1 MIMKTTIAMVKNEFR
16 LTEWSA
22 QIQAQKSSGLT
33 VHKWCEENGVN
44 VNTVYL
50 NFVPII
56 SLLICFLFLAFRFVS
71 KICNKTLLILIKI
84 HLTNL
89 ENKFPFHLG

>member
-1 MIMKTTIAMVKNEFR
+1 MKTTFATVKNEFR

-44 VNTVYL
+44 VNTVHL

>member
-1 MIMKTTIAMVKNEFR
+1 MKTTIATVKNEFR

-44 VNTVYL
+44 VNTR
-50 NFVPII
+50 
-56 SLLICFLFLAFRFVS
+56 CW
-71 KICNKTLLILIKI
+71 
-84 HLTNL
+84 
-89 ENKFPFHLG
+89 FHLSEGMD

>member
-1 MIMKTTIAMVKNEFR
+1 MKTTIATVKNEFR

-44 VNTVYL
+44 VNTVHL

>member
-1 MIMKTTIAMVKNEFR
+1 MKTTIATVKNEFR

-50 NFVPII
+50 SFVPII
-56 SLLICFLFLAFRFVS
+56 SLLICFLFLAFNLF
-71 KICNKTLLILIKI
+71 IL
-84 HLTNL
+84 
-89 ENKFPFHLG
+89 

>member
-1 MIMKTTIAMVKNEFR
+1 MKITIATVKNEFR

>member
-1 MIMKTTIAMVKNEFR
+1 MKTTIATVKNEFHQ
-16 LTEWSA
+16 TEWSA

-56 SLLICFLFLAFRFVS
+56 SLLICFYSLPLIYSFS
-71 KICNKTLLILIKI
+71 KYI
-84 HLTNL
+84 HIYYLRSNGCL
-89 ENKFPFHLG
+89 YP

>member
-1 MIMKTTIAMVKNEFR
+1 MKTTIATVKNEFR
-16 LTEWSA
+16 LPEWLA

-71 KICNKTLLILIKI
+71 KICNKTLLILIKT

-89 ENKFPFHLG
+89 DNKFPFHLG

>member
-1 MIMKTTIAMVKNEFR
+1 MKTTITTVKNEFR
-16 LTEWSA
+16 LTELSA

>member
-1 MIMKTTIAMVKNEFR
+1 MKTTIAMVKNKFR
-16 LTEWSA
+16 LTKWSA

>member
-1 MIMKTTIAMVKNEFR
+1 MKTTIATVKNEFR

-22 QIQAQKSSGLT
+22 QIQAQKSSRLT
-33 VHKWCEENGVN
+33 VHKWYEENGVN

-56 SLLICFLFLAFRFVS
+56 SLLICFVFLAFRFVS

-84 HLTNL
+84 HLTNP

>member
-1 MIMKTTIAMVKNEFR
+1 MKRTITTVKNEFR

-56 SLLICFLFLAFRFVS
+56 SLLIYFSDPCL
-71 KICNKTLLILIKI
+71 
-84 HLTNL
+84 
-89 ENKFPFHLG
+89 

>member
-1 MIMKTTIAMVKNEFR
+1 MIMKTTIATVKNEFR

-56 SLLICFLFLAFRFVS
+56 SLLICFVFLAFRFVS

>member
-1 MIMKTTIAMVKNEFR
+1 MKTTIATVKNEFR
-16 LTEWSA
+16 LTEWST

-56 SLLICFLFLAFRFVS
+56 SLLICFVFLAFRFVS

-84 HLTNL
+84 HLTNP

>member
-33 VHKWCEENGVN
+33 VHKWCEENGIN

-56 SLLICFLFLAFRFVS
+56 SLLIYFSDPCL
-71 KICNKTLLILIKI
+71 
-84 HLTNL
+84 
-89 ENKFPFHLG
+89 

>member
-1 MIMKTTIAMVKNEFR
+1 MKTTIATVKNEFR
-16 LTEWSA
+16 LPEWLV

>member
-1 MIMKTTIAMVKNEFR
+1 MKTTIATVKNEFR

-89 ENKFPFHLG
+89 ENKFP

>member
-1 MIMKTTIAMVKNEFR
+1 MKTTIATVKNEFR

-33 VHKWCEENGVN
+33 VHKWCEEKGVN

-56 SLLICFLFLAFRFVS
+56 SLLICFVFLAFRFVS

>member
-1 MIMKTTIAMVKNEFR
+1 MKTTIATVKNEFR

-56 SLLICFLFLAFRFVS
+56 SLLICFLFLAFKS
-71 KICNKTLLILIKI
+71 I
-84 HLTNL
+84 HSLKYIHIYYLRSNGCL
-89 ENKFPFHLG
+89 YP

>member
-1 MIMKTTIAMVKNEFR
+1 MKTTIATVKNEFR

-22 QIQAQKSSGLT
+22 QIQAQKSCGLT

-56 SLLICFLFLAFRFVS
+56 SLLICFVFLAFRFVS

>member
-1 MIMKTTIAMVKNEFR
+1 MKTTIATVKNEFR

-22 QIQAQKSSGLT
+22 QIQAQKSSELT

-56 SLLICFLFLAFRFVS
+56 SLLICFVFLAFRFVS

>member
-1 MIMKTTIAMVKNEFR
+1 MKTTIATVKNEFR

-56 SLLICFLFLAFRFVS
+56 SLLICFVFLAFRFVS

>member
-1 MIMKTTIAMVKNEFR
+1 MKTTIATVKNEFH

-71 KICNKTLLILIKI
+71 KICYKTLLILIKT

>member
-1 MIMKTTIAMVKNEFR
+1 MKTTIATVKNEFR

-22 QIQAQKSSGLT
+22 QIQAQKSSGLK

-56 SLLICFLFLAFRFVS
+56 SLLICFLFLAFNLF
-71 KICNKTLLILIKI
+71 IL
-84 HLTNL
+84 
-89 ENKFPFHLG
+89 

>member
-1 MIMKTTIAMVKNEFR
+1 MKTTIATVKSEFR

-22 QIQAQKSSGLT
+22 QTQAQKSSGLT

-84 HLTNL
+84 HLANL

>member
-1 MIMKTTIAMVKNEFR
+1 MIMKTTIATVKNEFR
-16 LTEWSA
+16 LTKWSA

-56 SLLICFLFLAFRFVS
+56 SLLICY
-71 KICNKTLLILIKI
+71 LIPCL
-84 HLTNL
+84 
-89 ENKFPFHLG
+89 

>member
-1 MIMKTTIAMVKNEFR
+1 MKTTIAMVKNEFR

>member
-1 MIMKTTIAMVKNEFR
+1 MKTTIATVKNEFR

-44 VNTVYL
+44 VKTDYYHLRKGAGKMYRNCTCY
-50 NFVPII
+50 
-56 SLLICFLFLAFRFVS
+56 RTTDRS
-71 KICNKTLLILIKI
+71 KLK
-84 HLTNL
+84 
-89 ENKFPFHLG
+89 

>member
-1 MIMKTTIAMVKNEFR
+1 MKRTITTVKNEFR
-16 LTEWSA
+16 LPEWSA
-22 QIQAQKSSGLT
+22 QIKAQKSSGLT

-71 KICNKTLLILIKI
+71 KICNKTLLILIKM

>member
-1 MIMKTTIAMVKNEFR
+1 MKTTIATVKNEFR

-71 KICNKTLLILIKI
+71 KICNKTLLILIKM

>member
-1 MIMKTTIAMVKNEFR
+1 MKTTIATVKSEFR
-16 LTEWSA
+16 LSEWSA

-56 SLLICFLFLAFRFVS
+56 SLLICFVFLAFRFVS

>member
-1 MIMKTTIAMVKNEFR
+1 MKTTIATVKNEFR

-22 QIQAQKSSGLT
+22 LIQAQKSSGLT

>member
-1 MIMKTTIAMVKNEFR
+1 MKTTIATVKNEFR

-56 SLLICFLFLAFRFVS
+56 SLLICFVFLAFRFVS
-71 KICNKTLLILIKI
+71 KICNKTLLILIKM

>member
-1 MIMKTTIAMVKNEFR
+1 MKTTITTVKNEFR
-16 LTEWSA
+16 LSELSA

>member
-1 MIMKTTIAMVKNEFR
+1 MKTTIATVKNEFR

-71 KICNKTLLILIKI
+71 NICNKTLLILIKI

>member
-1 MIMKTTIAMVKNEFR
+1 MIMKTTIATVKNEFR

-22 QIQAQKSSGLT
+22 QIQAQKSNGLT

-56 SLLICFLFLAFRFVS
+56 SLLICFLFLAF
-71 KICNKTLLILIKI
+71 
-84 HLTNL
+84 NL
-89 ENKFPFHLG
+89 FIF

>member
-1 MIMKTTIAMVKNEFR
+1 MKTTLATVKNEFR

>member
-1 MIMKTTIAMVKNEFR
+1 MIMIMKTTIAMVKNEFR

-22 QIQAQKSSGLT
+22 QTKAQKSSGLT

-56 SLLICFLFLAFRFVS
+56 SLLICY
-71 KICNKTLLILIKI
+71 LIPC
-84 HLTNL
+84 H
-89 ENKFPFHLG
+89 